1 MSANPDGLRLRDL
14 RALTDKEC
22 EFVLCA
28 LLVRRVDDG
37 GLVNV
42 RATLRQSDQSDL
54 PLGVVS

>member
-1 MSANPDGLRLRDL
+1 MAL
-14 RALTDKEC
+14 ALTDKERK
-22 EFVLCA
+22 FVLCA

-42 RATLRQSDQSDL
+42 WATLRQSDQSDL

>member
-1 MSANPDGLRLRDL
+1 MAL
-14 RALTDKEC
+14 ALTDKER